1 MLCYYLLQTK
11 LTCKKL
17 RWTVPL
23 SFSYYSINC
32 TSLTNNN
39 RQDIA
44 FARQV
49 AATIKS
55 FQNIHWDDLKCRKIR
70 HPSFTNVTNEER
82 NNVVRFI
89 KDPSNPALANTSNNF
104 HCVVLSLFFRRDQ
117 SGDYIQNMRV
127 RILLWFFKKYI
138 LHLLI
143 FSLFSLKALIL
154 VLFQSCF
161 SLVLRWFSLVL
172 RCFSLI

>member
-1 MLCYYLLQTK
+1 LLCYYLLQTK

-55 FQNIHWDDLKCRKIR
+55 FQIIHWDDLKCQKIR

-82 NNVVRFI
+82 NNIVRFI
-89 KDPSNPALANTSNNF
+89 KDPSNPDLANTSNNF
-104 HCVVLSLFFRRDQ
+104 HCVVLSLFFRRDK

-127 RILLWFFKKYI
+127 RFKLWFFKKIYTSFTNF
-138 LHLLI
+138 
-143 FSLFSLKALIL
+143 FSFFIKGSYL
-154 VLFQSCF
+154 
-161 SLVLRWFSLVL
+161 
-172 RCFSLI
+172 SLISILF